1 VAQNSWPSPAHNSRN
16 VTDPEYEVLA
26 ARLDQDGVHGDPND
40 SSVIYT
46 TTGLQVFVREA
57 KAATLRGHYWT
68 SGPVEDTLPISAN
81 DSGLSRTDRVVLRLD
96 RSDWTVRA
104 VVLEGTPGAGVPA
117 LTRDLADTGIY
128 EMLLAGVVVPNGATS
143 VQVIRGEQYQGPVRP
158 AQQLPLNPRVGD
170 IIYGTPTGRWLG
182 WTGTEWR
189 VIYDYSG
196 LVNVNTSSSLWD
208 HNITSVIERIN
219 GTVHLRLGTF
229 PRLGGNLAPSTDT
242 RIPILVP
249 AAYRH
254 PTHAQY
260 TACYIT
266 GSSTI
271 GRLTLYPANNTQGR
285 AGQLWLNNYGSTIA
299 TGNSVLAT
307 NMSWAVA

>member
-1 VAQNSWPSPAHNSRN
+1 MAQNSWPSPEHNSRA
-16 VTDPEYEVLA
+16 VTDGEYEQLT
-26 ARLDQDGVHGDPND
+26 ARYEDDGVHGSPAD
-40 SSVIYT
+40 SSVVYT
-46 TTGLQVFVREA
+46 TTGLQVLVRA
-57 KAATLRGHYWT
+57 GKTANLRGHFWA
-68 SGPVEDTLPISAN
+68 SGDSDDTLPISSN
-81 DSGLSRTDRVVLRLD
+81 DSGLSRTDRVVLRLE

-104 VVLEGTPGAGVPA
+104 VVIEGTPGAGVPA
-117 LTRDLADTGIY
+117 LTRDLGGTGVY
-128 EMLLAGVVVPNGATS
+128 EMLLAGVVVPTGATS
-143 VQVIRGEQYQGPVRP
+143 VQVIRGEQYQGAVRP
-158 AQQLPLNPRVGD
+158 QSQLPLNPRLGE

-182 WTGTEWR
+182 WNGSEWR
-189 VIYDYSG
+189 VLHDYSG
-196 LVNVNTSSSLWD
+196 LVTVNTSSSLWS

-219 GTVHLRLGTF
+219 GSVHLRLGTF
-229 PRLGGNLAPSTDT
+229 PRTGGNLAPSTDT

-271 GRLTLYPANNTQGR
+271 GRLTLYPANNSEGR

-307 NMSWAVA
+307 NMSWAVG